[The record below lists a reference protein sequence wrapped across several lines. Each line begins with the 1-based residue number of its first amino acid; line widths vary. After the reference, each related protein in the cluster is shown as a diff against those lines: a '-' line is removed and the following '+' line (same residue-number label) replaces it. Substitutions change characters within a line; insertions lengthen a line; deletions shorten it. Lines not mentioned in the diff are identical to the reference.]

1 MTADSENEP
10 SREQRDETAQQPL
23 QEDPGTLSEKQ
34 SKPDAK
40 ATEPGIA
47 SNEEGGRK
55 GRNPNAEASRY
66 RHRLRETETER
77 DQLSGQVR
85 QAQDTIYQQ
94 AVNAL
99 RCGHDALTHPDD
111 LSRFTGKQPV
121 DYFTGGHLD
130 QHALQEDADRLHQE
144 RPELFRTCRYAPR
157 PDPSQGL
164 GGDGAGSGDAWKSAF
179 KTV

>member
-1 MTADSENEP
+1 MNADNENEP
-10 SREQRDETAQQPL
+10 SREQRNETAQQPL
-23 QEDPGTLSEKQ
+23 QENPGTLSEKQ
-34 SKPDAK
+34 PDTDSKN
-40 ATEPGIA
+40 TEPGIDT
-47 SNEEGGRK
+47 NEEGDRK

-77 DQLSGQVR
+77 DQLAGQIR

-99 RCGHDALTHPDD
+99 RCGHDTLTHPDD

-130 QHALQEDADRLHQE
+130 QQALQEDADRLHQE

-164 GGDGAGSGDAWKSAF
+164 GGDSASNGDAWKNAF